1 MLSSD
6 RHRSGCSVSRQTHT
20 QTSSTS
26 QLGRQFCLEPGWPH
40 PLGGC
45 CCRADYTNEG
55 EEAEW
60 SLLKMP
66 ILGWEDKRKGA
77 LGEGWYKW
85 PSKAKAEE
93 GKLTF
98 LVSSPA
104 PLPSSSPES
113 DAALSPRKL
122 QNTPSEPKVISIS
135 SPIQTSSSHSKE
147 MVGF

>member
-1 MLSSD
+1 MATPPW
-6 RHRSGCSVSRQTHT
+6 GM
-20 QTSSTS
+20 
-26 QLGRQFCLEPGWPH
+26 
-40 PLGGC
+40 

-66 ILGWEDKRKGA
+66 ILGWEDKQKGA

-98 LVSSPA
+98 LVSFPA
-104 PLPSSSPES
+104 PLPSSSPVS
-113 DAALSPRKL
+113 NGALSPRKL

-135 SPIQTSSSHSKE
+135 SPIQTSSSCSQE
-147 MVGF
+147 MVCF